1 MKRLENG
8 RFELTEEELIKLF
21 EAEAELEALEYAGV
35 DNWIGYDYR
44 WDYLEED
51 GFETFR
57 EYAEDKVKK
66 SLKLVYI
73 V

>member
-8 RFELTEEELIKLF
+8 RFELTEEELVNLIA
-21 EAEAELEALEYAGV
+21 AEAELEALECAGV
-35 DNWIGYDYR
+35 DNWCGWDYR

-57 EYAEDKVKK
+57 EYAEDKVKN
-66 SLKLVYI
+66 L
-73 V
+73 

>member
-8 RFELTEEELIKLF
+8 RFELTEEELVNLF
-21 EAEAELEALEYAGV
+21 VAEAELDALEYAGV
-35 DNWIGYDYR
+35 DNWEGYDYR

-57 EYAEDKVKK
+57 EYAEDKVKN
-66 SLKLVYI
+66 L
-73 V
+73 

>member
-8 RFELTEEELIKLF
+8 RFELTEEELVKLF
-21 EAEAELEALEYAGV
+21 AAQAELEALECAGV
-35 DNWIGYDYR
+35 DNWCGWDYR

-57 EYAEDKVKK
+57 EYAEDKVKN
-66 SLKLVYI
+66 L
-73 V
+73 